1 MWHSLDFSIKCT
13 IRYSLAVTIGSG
25 HEVEILNDSKCVLT
39 LDNGKTLELPTV
51 AGGASVLQHV
61 DVEMSDVYQSFR
73 RFAYYNNLKS
83 GTYRFRLKATNEN
96 GIWSQEIRELE
107 VVVLPPFWA
116 TWWAYIIYALIG
128 AAIVCFILRTAK
140 NRMQLRNEL
149 HLREMEKSKLEELN
163 HAKLQF
169 FTNIT
174 HELLTPLTIISATVD
189 ELKMRFPGH
198 DDLYTVMGSNISR
211 LIRLL
216 QQILEFRKAETGNLK
231 LRVSPGDVAAFVK
244 K

>member
-1 MWHSLDFSIKCT
+1 MPSFTRKLDLPYGYNNFSIEFASLTYKNPGLN
-13 IRYSLAVTIGSG
+13 RYA
-25 HEVEILNDSKCVLT
+25 
-39 LDNGKTLELPTV
+39 
-51 AGGASVLQHV
+51 
-61 DVEMSDVYQSFR
+61 YQLVGFDKDWQYTDANR

-198 DDLYTVMGSNISR
+198 GDLYTVMGSNISR

-216 QQILEFRKAETGNLK
+216 QQILEFRKAK
-231 LRVSPGDVAAFVK
+231 PAI
-244 K
+244 